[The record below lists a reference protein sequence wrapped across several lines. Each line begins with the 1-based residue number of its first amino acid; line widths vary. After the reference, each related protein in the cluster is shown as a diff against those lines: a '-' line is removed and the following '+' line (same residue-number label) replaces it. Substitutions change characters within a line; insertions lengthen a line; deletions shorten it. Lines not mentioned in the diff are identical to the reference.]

1 MPELTYRASEVDRIV
16 TEAMAAG
23 ERASAGRDRTITE
36 RLDKLAEA
44 VACLAERIEELEQ
57 D

>member
-1 MPELTYRASEVDRIV
+1 MTYRASEVDRIV

-36 RLDKLAEA
+36 RIDNLAEA
-44 VACLAERIEELEQ
+44 VACLAERIEELEM